1 MAVTAADDLALI
13 LAAGEEAGR
22 IAMRHFRGDNEVWYK
37 NEGSSPVSAADIAV
51 DTFLKE
57 ALRPARPGYG
67 WLSEETADAA
77 DRLTHDTVFV
87 VDPIDGTRAFLR
99 GEDTWCVSVAV
110 VENGRPVAGV
120 IAATALGELFEVSAD
135 TPTLLN
141 GIVCSVSS
149 PGPTDALR
157 LAVPDSMRK
166 RLQEAGGDTVLLEKA
181 VPSLAY
187 RLALVAAG
195 RIDGTLVRPR
205 ANDWDI
211 AAADLLIE
219 RAGGLLSDRHGDASL
234 YRSHGKRHGLLVA
247 SSLGAQD
254 RVRRLAAVIPDRT
267 EEI

>member
-1 MAVTAADDLALI
+1 MTDFQTDLALI
-13 LAAGEEAGR
+13 SDAAKAAGEL
-22 IAMRHFRGDNEVWYK
+22 AMRHFRQDPKVWWK
-37 NEGSSPVSAADIAV
+37 EGNSPVSEADYAV
-51 DTFLKE
+51 DDLLKKILLE
-57 ALRPARPGYG
+57 ARPGYG
-67 WLSEETADAA
+67 WLSEEMQHAELRDVGS
-77 DRLTHDTVFV
+77 DRFFV

-120 IAATALGELFEVSAD
+120 IAALGEHFEVSAD
-135 TPTLLN
+135 TPTRLN
-141 GIVCSVSS
+141 SVVCAVSS
-149 PGPTDALR
+149 PGPADALR
-157 LAVPDSMRK
+157 LAVPESMRK
-166 RLQEAGGDTVLLEKA
+166 RLHEAGGDTVLLEKA

>member
-1 MAVTAADDLALI
+1 MTGFSEDLALI
-13 LAAGEEAGR
+13 SGAAKAAGDL
-22 IAMRHFRGDNEVWYK
+22 AMRYFRQDPKVWWK
-37 NEGSSPVSAADIAV
+37 EGNSPVSEADYAV
-51 DTFLKE
+51 DALLKQT
-57 ALRPARPGYG
+57 LLDARPDYG
-67 WLSEETADAA
+67 WLSEEMVSADMRDVGSA
-77 DRLTHDTVFV
+77 RFFV

-120 IAATALGELFEVSAD
+120 IAATALGEHFEVTAD
-135 TPTLLN
+135 TPTRMN
-141 GIVCSVSS
+141 GAVCAVSS
-149 PGPTDALR
+149 PGPEDALR

-166 RLQEAGGDTVLLEKA
+166 RLHEAAGSTVLLEKA

-187 RLALVAAG
+187 RLALVASG

-234 YRSHGKRHGLLVA
+234 YRSHGKRHGLLIA
-247 SSLGAQD
+247 SSLSARD
-254 RVRRLAAVIPDRT
+254 RVRRLAGVIPDRT
-267 EEI
+267 EET